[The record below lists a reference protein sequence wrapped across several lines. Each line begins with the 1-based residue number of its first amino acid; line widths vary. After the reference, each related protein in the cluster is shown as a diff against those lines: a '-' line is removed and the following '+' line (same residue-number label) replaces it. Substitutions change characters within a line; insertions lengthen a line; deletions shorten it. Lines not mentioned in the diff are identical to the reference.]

1 MLREEEHEAACLAL
15 FAAGDVKVEDGGDAA
30 GDFAEEGCSSG
41 VVGLGLVY
49 GDDEVRELIGA
60 VEVSRAGLLVRLWRR
75 RRWWR
80 RWASRVTIISIESDL
95 VAIDSLSSIQIDV
108 ELATLS
114 RLALPKLCLS
124 IKRDRAVTSN
134 LESIVWVLVL
144 VALEHMGRCCF
155 TSVSMQN
162 QDSESKS
169 KTYLSHT
176 CVRLV
181 YA

>member
-1 MLREEEHEAACLAL
+1 MLWKEEHEAACLAL
-15 FAAGDVKVEDGGDAA
+15 VAAGDVKVEDGGDAA
-30 GDFAEEGCSSG
+30 GDFAEEGCSWG
-41 VVGLGLVY
+41 VVGLGLIH
-49 GDDEVRELIGA
+49 GDNEMGELIGA
-60 VEVSRAGLLVRLWRR
+60 VEVGWAGLLMRRWRRR
-75 RRWWR
+75 RRWW
-80 RWASRVTIISIESDL
+80 WTSRVTIISFEGDL

-124 IKRDRAVTSN
+124 IKRDRAVTAN
-134 LESIVWVLVL
+134 FESIVWVLVL

-155 TSVSMQN
+155 TVVSMQN
-162 QDSESKS
+162 HDLESHPRHV
-169 KTYLSHT
+169 LSHT